1 MRRYR
6 GRVEPLRMVPLASTA
21 SSFEAKVLVARLGSE
36 GVVWELRG
44 LVDTVY
50 PFGGPVDVLV
60 AEPDLDRAREV
71 LSLCDLGGPD
81 GDPEG
86 DDLGVASPAT
96 SPGEWVAGAL
106 LVLVVVGFLLARLLA
121 L

>member
-1 MRRYR
+1 
-6 GRVEPLRMVPLASTA
+6 MVPLASTA
-21 SSFEAKVLVARLGSE
+21 SAFEAKVLVARLGAE

-50 PFGGPVDVLV
+50 PFGGPVEVLV
-60 AEPDLDRAREV
+60 SEPDLDRARDV
-71 LSLCDLGGPD
+71 LSLCDLGD
-81 GDPEG
+81 
-86 DDLGVASPAT
+86 VAPAAGAGSSGT
-96 SPGEWVAGAL
+96 PAALGEWVAGVL

>member
-1 MRRYR
+1 
-6 GRVEPLRMVPLASTA
+6 MVPLASTA

-50 PFGGPVDVLV
+50 PFGGPVEVLV
-60 AEPDLDRAREV
+60 AEPDLDRARDV
-71 LSLCDLGGPD
+71 LSLCDLGDDAGTDGGP
-81 GDPEG
+81 GG
-86 DDLGVASPAT
+86 AGVASPT
-96 SPGEWVAGAL
+96 SIGEWVVGAA
-106 LVLVVVGFLLARLLA
+106 LVLVVVGFLVARLLA

>member
-1 MRRYR
+1 M
-6 GRVEPLRMVPLASTA
+6 ESLRMVPLASTA

-71 LSLCDLGGPD
+71 LSLCGLGGSGGVGG
-81 GDPEG
+81 GDAV
-86 DDLGVASPAT
+86 DATAATT
-96 SPGEWVAGAL
+96 SPGEWLAGAL
-106 LVLVVVGFLLARLLA
+106 LVLVVLGFLVARLLA